1 MGGNVSREMSVTEGD
16 LQNSIP
22 RSSTLPAGLRGLL
35 SGGGGAESHGF
46 SVKLTKSKK
55 LEGSPSKKGLDDTK
69 VEIVA
74 SEQEEDDEKEEI
86 TDEEETLISFVESLL
101 SKVIEDTIES
111 AIKNKMKKSST
122 LPATFR
128 GISKN
133 IQPELRIFIF
143 FFRFRK
149 TQPKS

>member
-35 SGGGGAESHGF
+35 SGGGEGHGF

-55 LEGSPSKKGLDDTK
+55 LDGSPSKKGLDDTK

-74 SEQEEDDEKEEI
+74 SEQEEDDEKQEI

-133 IQPELRIFIF
+133 I
-143 FFRFRK
+143 
-149 TQPKS
+149 